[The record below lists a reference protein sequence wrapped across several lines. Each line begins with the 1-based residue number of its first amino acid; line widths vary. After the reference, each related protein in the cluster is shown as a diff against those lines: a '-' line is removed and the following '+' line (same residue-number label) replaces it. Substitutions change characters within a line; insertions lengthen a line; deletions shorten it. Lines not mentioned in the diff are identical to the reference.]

1 MSVLGLQSG
10 LGASIPLL
18 ISYHFPLILGI
29 NYGLGLGV
37 GIGLSLYFWTVMLI
51 QDKQKMLIQE
61 HVLLGKITV
70 TVLIHLT
77 LESKLKK
84 TACVKAK
91 SRHESM
97 CLIGYD
103 EIRAVKPWLHLGWRN
118 RLYCIFRPQRTATSA
133 HRTGASLSV
142 IDKKGCPWTWEG
154 TWQNESHSQ
163 VELSEWASV
172 TGWGALARP
181 PISELAAPAEEQAFL
196 VVYATRLS
204 FGGWGP
210 DVTGPG
216 QISFHLWVTC
226 LRDASWSSVKT

>member
-84 TACVKAK
+84 RPVSRQNRGMKVCV
-91 SRHESM
+91 
-97 CLIGYD
+97 L
-103 EIRAVKPWLHLGWRN
+103 LGMM
-118 RLYCIFRPQRTATSA
+118 
-133 HRTGASLSV
+133 
-142 IDKKGCPWTWEG
+142 K
-154 TWQNESHSQ
+154 
-163 VELSEWASV
+163 
-172 TGWGALARP
+172 
-181 PISELAAPAEEQAFL
+181 
-196 VVYATRLS
+196 
-204 FGGWGP
+204 
-210 DVTGPG
+210 
-216 QISFHLWVTC
+216 
-226 LRDASWSSVKT
+226 